1 MAGELHNDASVDTT
15 CEQENVL
22 FPAPD
27 IGPGWTYRT
36 KIRKRT
42 GHADKYY
49 LTPRQKYS
57 LRSKPQVRRFL
68 EALVE
73 YGDETKAYAAIRKR
87 DKASNSHI
95 KTIATANETCAQ
107 KRNEPKSRKRTTQNP
122 SGKTKHHLS
131 DKVVSKKR
139 RRGAHTRSATNAASS
154 RKSKLKTISKS
165 VDWWEVEGFRDRRI
179 NKETGTEEYLIKWR
193 GYPESS
199 NSWEPS
205 SNLHNL
211 DDAEAWWKEESRRRN
226 RQERM
231 EENLKLPEELPEH
244 QRSTHKREK
253 EKPKPAHSTNA
264 CLEDEA
270 WDWGDAAQIK
280 YRKVQRISVHAPAAR
295 DLVTEA
301 RINGTPVVLI
311 DHVGWANFALRWLR
325 RKDNLG
331 NREKQPEGNENI
343 DRVENEE
350 ECKAKG
356 DENGTISGAKPN
368 NTGPKEALREVTIN
382 TNGELGADMNGGEKK
397 LKAFNYQ
404 AIESDYIA
412 PEKEDTELLDLT
424 DPRWYLDIEAMS
436 NDIGDEEVPVVRR
449 NYQESKPISRNI
461 LASKFFEAGWNEQDA
476 ESCVSSSG
484 RKRRK
489 STLYLH
495 QWQFPLSD
503 TACSKLCHQN
513 KPLPNNI
520 LGEDLL
526 KYWLDRVKLDSP
538 LQYLFMGKA
547 DTMSKIHRDNGGL
560 AISIA
565 PITGEKECVLVHRD
579 DGHACL
585 YNNQASLEPDHIDL
599 NAYPLLPHARIWRT
613 TIKPGEILLMPH
625 GTYHQCRN
633 VTPCLSYSRFHLDVV
648 NLRAFLQS
656 MMDGD
661 APELDQDMVLWNS
674 TRELID
680 ILDNATDTKRK
691 VDDDLFN
698 AVDGLRALRNI
709 AKEVTRKLTIREL
722 VKGTNPSPDTVSSS
736 VHIDGDAKVWQNL
749 VDDVDVC
756 LHDFR
761 YRLNSKM
768 PPFKSRRSI
777 GKKILA
783 LPALPFRGK
792 AKPSEMEMTQGG
804 NEPVVAF
811 ECPTD
816 RGFLAL
822 PKAPTEILPEERTK
836 IAEQLTTIV
845 KGDQTTVRILG
856 RKCIARVQ
864 AVVENALAAFMSFE
878 DLPLLYND
886 YVPLDLLRIPSVS
899 GSCLVEPTPEE
910 VKQGKILVSLVGKDE
925 YRGVVQHIRRGRFFK
940 ARLDFGNGHTVDKLI
955 DSGSIL
961 SVTRCA
967 KNEDEN
973 KLERGSVHSLEL

>member
-42 GHADKYY
+42 GQADKYY

-122 SGKTKHHLS
+122 SGKTKHHPS
-131 DKVVSKKR
+131 DKVVSSKKR
-139 RRGAHTRSATNAASS
+139 RRATNAASS
-154 RKSKLKTISKS
+154 RKSKPKTNTKS

-211 DDAEAWWKEESRRRN
+211 DDAEAWWKEESKRRN

-231 EENLKLPEELPEH
+231 KENLKLLESENRNLTDEFEE
-244 QRSTHKREK
+244 QRSTHEQEK
-253 EKPKPAHSTNA
+253 EQPSPAQSTNTW
-264 CLEDEA
+264 LEDET

-311 DHVGWANFALRWLR
+311 DHVGWANFAMRWLR
-325 RKDNLG
+325 RKDNIG
-331 NREKQPEGNENI
+331 NAEKRPQGNENI
-343 DRVENEE
+343 DRRESGEE
-350 ECKAKG
+350 YKAKI
-356 DENGTISGAKPN
+356 DENSTRSGAKPN
-368 NTGPKEALREVTIN
+368 NAVPKEVLREVTMN
-382 TNGELGADMNGGEKK
+382 TIGELGAHMDDGAKQ
-397 LKAFNYQ
+397 LKAFNDQ
-404 AIESDYIA
+404 AFKNSFIA
-412 PEKEDTELLDLT
+412 PEKEDTELLDLA
-424 DPRWYLDIEAMS
+424 DPRLFLDIDAMS

-461 LASKFFEAGWNEQDA
+461 LASKFFEVGWNEQDN
-476 ESCVSSSG
+476 ETS
-484 RKRRK
+484 KRRK

-495 QWQFPLSD
+495 QWQFPLSE
-503 TACSKLCHQN
+503 TACKKLCHQN

-585 YNNQASLEPDHIDL
+585 YNNQASLDPDHIDL

-633 VTPCLSYSRFHLDVV
+633 VTPCLSYSRFHLDAV

-661 APELDQDMVLWNS
+661 TPELDQDMVLWNS

-680 ILDNATDTKRK
+680 IVDNATDTKRK
-691 VDDDLFN
+691 VDADLFN

-722 VKGTNPSPDTVSSS
+722 VKGTNHSSDTVSSS
-736 VHIDGDAKVWQNL
+736 VHIDGDARVWQNL

-761 YRLNSKM
+761 YRFSSKT
-768 PPFKSRRSI
+768 PTFKPRRSI

-792 AKPSEMEMTQGG
+792 SKPSETEMTQGG
-804 NEPVVAF
+804 DEPVVAF

-822 PKAPTEILPEERTK
+822 PKVPTEIFPEERMNV
-836 IAEQLTTIV
+836 ADQLTTIV
-845 KGDQTTVRILG
+845 KGDQITVRILG

-864 AVVENALAAFMSFE
+864 AVVENALAALMSFE

-910 VKQGKILVSLVGKDE
+910 VKPGKILVSLVGKDE
-925 YRGVVQHIRRGRFFK
+925 YRGVVQHIRHGRFFK
-940 ARLDFGNGHTVDKLI
+940 ARLDFGNGHKVDKLI
-955 DSGSIL
+955 DSDSIL

-973 KLERGSVHSLEL
+973 RG